1 MFKKILVANRGE
13 IAVRIIRAC
22 KELDIP
28 TVAINP
34 IITSNAVIFI
44 EIKLTKNTF
53 RSIKNNRMIYSSLR
67 K

>member
-1 MFKKILVANRGE
+1 MIYSILSQYAYDG
-13 IAVRIIRAC
+13 
-22 KELDIP
+22 DIP

-44 EIKLTKNTF
+44 EIKLTKNNF